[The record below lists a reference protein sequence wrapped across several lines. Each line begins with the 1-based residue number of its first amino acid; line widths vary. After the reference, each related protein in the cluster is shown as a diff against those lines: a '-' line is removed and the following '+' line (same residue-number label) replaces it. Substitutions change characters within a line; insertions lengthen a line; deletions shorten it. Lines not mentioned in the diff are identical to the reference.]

1 MSASPVQLVWRLI
14 SQPRRFKLN
23 GKVRAGSRW
32 LPTDADAL
40 EQAAFADE
48 KVIASLAGKTPK

>member
-1 MSASPVQLVWRLI
+1 MQLVWRLI
-14 SQPRRFKLN
+14 QPAAPIQAQRQGEGRITVAADRR
-23 GKVRAGSRW
+23 
-32 LPTDADAL
+32 PDAL